1 MLPVVIDVIIKCIGL
16 YKTIMRIIVSGGG
29 GIYCSS
35 VDENVVV
42 FAACFSDLEG
52 EFV

>member
-29 GIYCSS
+29 IYCRS
-35 VDENVVV
+35 VDVNVVV